1 MNTIETTKIPVPGG
15 ELHAE
20 VVGSGPP
27 IVMLHAGFLGTGMWD
42 EQLDLAADHRVIRYD
57 ARSHGRSSTLMAD
70 MHPHEDLLAVLDH
83 FQLETAALVG
93 NSMGGLTAFTLAL
106 LHPERVDRM
115 VLFGP
120 GVPPVEFHDPFVL
133 DRYREQAAAQQAMDA
148 DGYVESLMRLSVDGP
163 HREPGQVDPEIR
175 RRCWEMAMATIT
187 SHHTATGRQLEVDV
201 RSRLAEIATPTV
213 LVVGEL
219 ESTDL
224 HRMAGEAARRM
235 PDAELVEFAG
245 CGHMTNMERP
255 QRANDLI
262 RRHLAG

>member
-1 MNTIETTKIPVPGG
+1 MNAIESTKIPVPGG

-27 IVMLHAGFLGTGMWD
+27 VVMLHAGFFTAEMWD
-42 EQLDLAADHRVIRYD
+42 DQLDLAADHRVIRYD
-57 ARSHGRSSTLMAD
+57 ARSHGRSSTLLSD
-70 MHPHEDLLAVLDH
+70 HHPYEDLLAVLDH
-83 FQLETAALVG
+83 FQLETASLVG
-93 NSMGGLTAFTLAL
+93 NSMGGLTSFTLAL
-106 LHPERVDRM
+106 RHPERVDRM

-133 DRYREQAAAQQAMDA
+133 DRHREQEAAQQAMDA
-148 DGYVESLMRLSVDGP
+148 DGYVEALMRLAVDGP

-175 RRCWEMAMATIT
+175 RRCREMAMTTIMN
-187 SHHTATGRQLEVDV
+187 HHTATGRQLEVDV

-224 HRMAGEAARRM
+224 HRMSGEAVRLM
-235 PDAELVEFAG
+235 PNAELVEFAG